1 MSNLIRVVL
10 ILTTLAA
17 HLGAAIG
24 WAQGPYVYP
33 QRDQPPE
40 QQQRDRGDCHVW
52 ASQQSGFDPTRQ
64 VAQAPPPPPP
74 TGPQGQVLRGA
85 ARGAA
90 VGAVGGAIAGDAGK
104 GAAIGAATGTLFG
117 AMRRRDDT
125 MHARTGPRD
134 SSPSVHEVFTKK
146 TPSDH
151 DSGRHGSY
159 VPL

>member
-33 QRDQPPE
+33 QRGQPPE
-40 QQQRDRGDCHVW
+40 QQQRNREDCHVW

-90 VGAVGGAIAGDAGK
+90 VGA
-104 GAAIGAATGTLFG
+104 ATGTLFG

-134 SSPSVHEVFTKK
+134 SSASVHEVFTKK